1 MMFTLLLASHNQDK
15 AKELKALLSGM
26 NIQLLTL
33 NDFPNIVPT
42 IEDQDTISAN
52 AMKKAFEA
60 SLKTG
65 LVSLADDTGLFI
77 KALNDKPGVYSAR
90 FAGEH
95 CSYKDN
101 RMKVLK
107 LMEGINNRYAEFR
120 TCVALSA
127 PDGIISFKIGILEG
141 NITTEERGTNGFGYD
156 SIFMPLP
163 FNKTYAEMTDTEKNS
178 ISHRAKAI
186 EAIIPIIKE
195 LIVSSKGG
203 LQ

>member
-1 MMFTLLLASHNQDK
+1 MFTLLLASHNQDK

-42 IEDQDTISAN
+42 IEDQDTICAN

-107 LMEGINNRYAEFR
+107 LMEGITNRYAEFR

-127 PDGIISFKIGILEG
+127 PDGIISFKFGILEG

>member
-1 MMFTLLLASHNQDK
+1 MFTLLLASHNQDK

-52 AMKKAFEA
+52 AMKKSFEA

-95 CSYKDN
+95 CSHKDN

-107 LMEGINNRYAEFR
+107 LMEGITNRYAEFR

-156 SIFMPLP
+156 SIFMPLS

-186 EAIIPIIKE
+186 DGIIPIIKE

>member
-1 MMFTLLLASHNQDK
+1 MFTLLLASHNQDK

-107 LMEGINNRYAEFR
+107 LMEGITNRYAEFR

-127 PDGIISFKIGILEG
+127 PDGIISFKFGILEG

>member
-1 MMFTLLLASHNQDK
+1 MFTLLLASHNQNK
-15 AKELKALLSGM
+15 AKELKALLSAM
-26 NIQLLTL
+26 NVRLLTL
-33 NDFPNIVPT
+33 NDFPDIVPT
-42 IEDQDTISAN
+42 KEDQDTICAN

-60 SLKTG
+60 SLQTG
-65 LVSLADDTGLFI
+65 LLSLADDTGLFI
-77 KALNDKPGVYSAR
+77 QALDGKPGVYSAR

-101 RMKVLK
+101 RMKVLE
-107 LMEGINNRYAEFR
+107 LMTGITNRYAEFR

-127 PDGIISFKIGILEG
+127 PDGIISYKEGILEG
-141 NITTEERGTNGFGYD
+141 FITTEERGTNGFGYD

-195 LIVSSKGG
+195 LIESSKGG

>member
-1 MMFTLLLASHNQDK
+1 MFTLLLASHNQDK

-26 NIQLLTL
+26 NILLLTL

>member
-1 MMFTLLLASHNQDK
+1 MFTLLLASHNQDK

-107 LMEGINNRYAEFR
+107 LMEGITNRYAEFR

-156 SIFMPLP
+156 SIFMPLS

-195 LIVSSKGG
+195 LIESSKGG

>member
-1 MMFTLLLASHNQDK
+1 MFTLLLASHNQDK

-42 IEDQDTISAN
+42 IEDQDTVSAN

>member
-1 MMFTLLLASHNQDK
+1 MFTLLLASHNQDK

-107 LMEGINNRYAEFR
+107 LMEGITNRYAEFR

-141 NITTEERGTNGFGYD
+141 NITTEERGSNGFGYD
-156 SIFMPLP
+156 SIFMPLS

>member
-1 MMFTLLLASHNQDK
+1 MFTLLLASHNQDK

-33 NDFPNIVPT
+33 NDFPTIVPT

-107 LMEGINNRYAEFR
+107 LMEGITNRYAEFR

-141 NITTEERGTNGFGYD
+141 NIITEERGTNGFGYD
-156 SIFMPLP
+156 SIFIPLS

-195 LIVSSKGG
+195 LIESSKGG

>member
-1 MMFTLLLASHNQDK
+1 MFTLLLASHNQDK

-33 NDFPNIVPT
+33 NDFPTIVPT

-107 LMEGINNRYAEFR
+107 LMEGITNRYAEFR

-156 SIFMPLP
+156 SIFMPLS

-195 LIVSSKGG
+195 LIESSKGG

>member
-1 MMFTLLLASHNQDK
+1 MFTLLLASHNQDK

-77 KALNDKPGVYSAR
+77 RALNDKPGVYSAR

>member
-1 MMFTLLLASHNQDK
+1 MFTLLLASHNQDK

-156 SIFMPLP
+156 SIFMPLS

>member
-1 MMFTLLLASHNQDK
+1 MFTLLLASHNQDK

-107 LMEGINNRYAEFR
+107 LMEGITNRYAEFR

-195 LIVSSKGG
+195 LIESSKGG

>member
-1 MMFTLLLASHNQDK
+1 MFTLLLASHNQDK

-42 IEDQDTISAN
+42 IEDQDTICAN

-186 EAIIPIIKE
+186 DGIIPIIKE
-195 LIVSSKGG
+195 LIESSKGG

>member
-1 MMFTLLLASHNQDK
+1 MFTLLLASHNQDK

-26 NIQLLTL
+26 NILLLTL
-33 NDFPNIVPT
+33 NDFPTIVPT
-42 IEDQDTISAN
+42 IEDQDTICAN

>member
-1 MMFTLLLASHNQDK
+1 MFTLLLASHNQDK

-107 LMEGINNRYAEFR
+107 LMEGITNRYAEFR

-156 SIFMPLP
+156 SIFMPLS

>member
-1 MMFTLLLASHNQDK
+1 MFTLLLASHNQDK

-42 IEDQDTISAN
+42 IEDQDTICAN

-101 RMKVLK
+101 RMKVSK

-195 LIVSSKGG
+195 LIESSKGG

>member
-1 MMFTLLLASHNQDK
+1 MFTLLLASHNQDK

-26 NIQLLTL
+26 NILLLTL

-195 LIVSSKGG
+195 LIESSKGG